1 MFKGFYNLASGVLT
15 QTRHLNVIGNNMANI
30 STPGFRQDT
39 FTQTT
44 FQDEL
49 IYRIGNT
56 DKSNPTPIGRM
67 NCIVT
72 GDGNV
77 TNYEQGGITPT
88 ASSLDFAL
96 RESGFFAVQTG
107 NDVRY
112 TRNGSFILDDQGY
125 LYLDGVGRVLGTNG
139 PIYLGTDKITCDS
152 LGNITSQETGQ
163 YFGRIRVVDF
173 QDYNTELEKTT
184 GDMFVA
190 TGTPRDVNATITQNF
205 LEDSNVDVIDEY
217 TQMMAK
223 ERALQSAAQVL
234 KMYDQLAGRIVQI
247 GPGN

>member
-15 QTRHLNVIGNNMANI
+15 QTRNLNVIGNNMANI
-30 STPGFRQDT
+30 STPGFRKDT

-44 FQDEL
+44 FQDEM

-56 DKSNPTPIGRM
+56 DKSNPTQIGRM

-77 TNYEQGGITPT
+77 TSYKQGGITPT

-96 RESGFFAVQTG
+96 EDSGFFAVQTNNG
-107 NDVRY
+107 TQY
-112 TRNGSFILDDQGY
+112 TRNGSFILDEQGY
-125 LYLDGVGRVLGTNG
+125 LYLDGVGRVMGTNG
-139 PIYLGTDKITCDS
+139 PIYLGTDKIACDS
-152 LGNITSQETGQ
+152 LGNLTSTETGQ
-163 YFGRIRVVDF
+163 YFGRIQVVDF

-184 GDMFVA
+184 GDMFIA
-190 TGTPRDVNATITQNF
+190 TGNPQNVNTPMRQRY
-205 LEDSNVDVIDEY
+205 LEDANVDVIQEY
-217 TQMMAK
+217 TDMMAT

-234 KMYDQLAGRIVQI
+234 KMYDQLAAKIVQI
-247 GPGN
+247 GPSN

>member
-77 TNYEQGGITPT
+77 TNYTQGGITPT

-96 RESGFFAVQTG
+96 QESGFFAVQTADG
-107 NDVRY
+107 VMY

-139 PIYLGTDKITCDS
+139 PIYLGTDKISCDS
-152 LGNITSQETGQ
+152 LGNITSEETGQ

-173 QDYNTELEKTT
+173 QDYDTELEKTT
-184 GDMFVA
+184 GDMFTA
-190 TGTPRDVNATITQNF
+190 TGAPRDVNAYIRQKF
-205 LEDSNVDVIDEY
+205 LEDSNVDVISEY

-223 ERALQSAAQVL
+223 QRALQSSAQVL

-247 GPGN
+247 GPSN

>member
-15 QTRHLNVIGNNMANI
+15 QTRNLNVIGNNMANI

-44 FQDEL
+44 FQDEM

-56 DKSNPTPIGRM
+56 DKSNPTQIGRM

-77 TNYEQGGITPT
+77 TNYTQGGITPT

-96 RESGFFAVQTG
+96 QGSGFFSFLFG
-107 NDVRY
+107 NGVTY
-112 TRNGSFILDDQGY
+112 TRNGSFILYNEGY

-139 PIYLGTDKITCDS
+139 PIYLGTDKISCDS
-152 LGNITSQETGQ
+152 LGNITSEETGQ

-173 QDYNTELEKTT
+173 QDYDTQLEKTT

-190 TGTPRDVNATITQNF
+190 TAAPQDVNTSIMQEF
-205 LEDSNVDVIDEY
+205 VEDSNVDIIQEY
-217 TQMMAK
+217 TQMMAS

-234 KMYDQLAGRIVQI
+234 KMYDQLAAKIVQI
-247 GPGN
+247 GPT

>member
-15 QTRHLNVIGNNMANI
+15 QTRNLNVIGNNMANI

-44 FQDEL
+44 FQDEM

-56 DKSNPTPIGRM
+56 DKSNPTQIGRM

-77 TNYEQGGITPT
+77 TNYTQGGITPT

-96 RESGFFAVQTG
+96 QGSGFFAVQSG
-107 NDVRY
+107 NGVTD
-112 TRNGSFILDDQGY
+112 TRNGSFILDNEGY

-139 PIYLGTDKITCDS
+139 PIYLGTDKISCDS
-152 LGNITSQETGQ
+152 LGNITSEETGQ

-173 QDYNTELEKTT
+173 QDYDTQLEKTT

-190 TGTPRDVNATITQNF
+190 TAAPQDVNTSIMQEF
-205 LEDSNVDVIDEY
+205 VEDSNVDIIQEY
-217 TQMMAK
+217 TQMMAS

-234 KMYDQLAGRIVQI
+234 KMYDQLAAKIVQI
-247 GPGN
+247 GPT

>member
-15 QTRHLNVIGNNMANI
+15 QTRNLNVIGNNMANI

-44 FQDEL
+44 FQDEM

-56 DKSNPTPIGRM
+56 DKSNPIQIGRM

-77 TNYEQGGITPT
+77 TNYTQGGITPT

-96 RESGFFAVQTG
+96 QGSGFFAVQSG
-107 NDVRY
+107 NGVTY
-112 TRNGSFILDDQGY
+112 TRNGSFILDNEGY

-139 PIYLGTDKITCDS
+139 PIYLGTDKISCDS
-152 LGNITSQETGQ
+152 LGNITSEETGQ

-173 QDYNTELEKTT
+173 QDYDTQLEKTT

-190 TGTPRDVNATITQNF
+190 TAAPQDVNTSIMQEF
-205 LEDSNVDVIDEY
+205 VEDSNVDIIQEY
-217 TQMMAK
+217 TQMMAS

-234 KMYDQLAGRIVQI
+234 KMYDQLAAKIVQI
-247 GPGN
+247 GPT

>member
-15 QTRHLNVIGNNMANI
+15 QTRNLNVIANNMANV

-44 FQDEL
+44 FQDEM

-77 TNYEQGGITPT
+77 TSYKQGGITPT

-96 RESGFFAVQTG
+96 QGSGFFAVQSG
-107 NDVRY
+107 NGVSY

-125 LYLDGVGRVLGTNG
+125 LYLDSVGRVLGVNG
-139 PIYLGTDKITCDS
+139 PIYLGTDKIACDS
-152 LGNITSQETGQ
+152 LGNITSEETGQ
-163 YFGRIRVVDF
+163 YLGRIRVVDF
-173 QDYNTELEKTT
+173 QDYDTELEKTT

-190 TGTPRDVNATITQNF
+190 TGTPQNVNTYMRQKF
-205 LEDSNVDVIDEY
+205 LEDSNVNIIDEY

-223 ERALQSAAQVL
+223 ERALQSTAQVL
-234 KMYDQLAGRIVQI
+234 KMYDQLAAKIVQI
-247 GPGN
+247 GPT

>member
-15 QTRHLNVIGNNMANI
+15 QTRNLNVIGNNMANI

-44 FQDEL
+44 FQDEM

-77 TNYEQGGITPT
+77 TDYTQGGITPT

-96 RESGFFAVQTG
+96 QGSGFFAIQSG
-107 NDVRY
+107 NGVTY
-112 TRNGSFILDDQGY
+112 TRNGSFILDNEGY

-139 PIYLGTDKITCDS
+139 PIYLGTDKISCDS
-152 LGNITSQETGQ
+152 LGNISSEETGQ

-173 QDYNTELEKTT
+173 QDYDTQLEKTT

-190 TGTPRDVNATITQNF
+190 TAAPQDVYTPIMQKF
-205 LEDSNVDVIDEY
+205 IEDSNVDIIQEY
-217 TQMMAK
+217 TQMMAT

-234 KMYDQLAGRIVQI
+234 KMYDQLAAKIVQI
-247 GPGN
+247 GPT

>member
-15 QTRHLNVIGNNMANI
+15 QTRNLNVIGNNMANI

-44 FQDEL
+44 FQDEM

-56 DKSNPTPIGRM
+56 DKSNPTQIGRM

-77 TNYEQGGITPT
+77 TNYTQGGITPT

-96 RESGFFAVQTG
+96 QGSGFFAVQSG
-107 NDVRY
+107 NGVTY
-112 TRNGSFILDDQGY
+112 TRNGSFILDNEGY
-125 LYLDGVGRVLGTNG
+125 LDLDGVGRVLGTNG
-139 PIYLGTDKITCDS
+139 PIYLGTDKISCDS
-152 LGNITSQETGQ
+152 LGNITSEETGQ

-173 QDYNTELEKTT
+173 QDYDTQLEKTT

-190 TGTPRDVNATITQNF
+190 TAAPQDVNTSIMQEF
-205 LEDSNVDVIDEY
+205 VEDSNVDIIQEY
-217 TQMMAK
+217 TQMMAS

-234 KMYDQLAGRIVQI
+234 KMYDQLAAKIVQI
-247 GPGN
+247 GPT

>member
-15 QTRHLNVIGNNMANI
+15 QTRNLNVIGNNMANI

-44 FQDEL
+44 FQDEM

-77 TNYEQGGITPT
+77 TSYEQGGITPT

-96 RESGFFAVQTG
+96 QGSGFFAVQSG
-107 NDVRY
+107 NGVTY
-112 TRNGSFILDDQGY
+112 TRNGSFILDNEGY
-125 LYLDGVGRVLGTNG
+125 LYLDSVGRVLGTNG
-139 PIYLGTDKITCDS
+139 PIYLGTDKISCDS
-152 LGNITSQETGQ
+152 LGNISSTETGQ

-173 QDYNTELEKTT
+173 QDYDTQLEKTT

-190 TGTPRDVNATITQNF
+190 TAAPQDVNTPIMQEF
-205 LEDSNVDVIDEY
+205 LEDSNVDIIQEY
-217 TQMMAK
+217 TQMMAT

-234 KMYDQLAGRIVQI
+234 KMYDQLAAKIVQI
-247 GPGN
+247 GPT

>member
-15 QTRHLNVIGNNMANI
+15 QTRNLNVIGNNMANI

-44 FQDEL
+44 FQDEM

-56 DKSNPTPIGRM
+56 DKSNPTQIGRM

-77 TNYEQGGITPT
+77 TNYTQGGITPT

-96 RESGFFAVQTG
+96 QGSGFFAVQSG
-107 NDVRY
+107 NGVTY
-112 TRNGSFILDDQGY
+112 TRNGSFILDNEGY

-139 PIYLGTDKITCDS
+139 PIYLGPDKISCDS
-152 LGNITSQETGQ
+152 LGNITSEETGQ

-173 QDYNTELEKTT
+173 QDYDTQLEKTT

-190 TGTPRDVNATITQNF
+190 TAAPQDVNTSIMQEF
-205 LEDSNVDVIDEY
+205 VEDSNVDIIQEY
-217 TQMMAK
+217 TQMMAS

-234 KMYDQLAGRIVQI
+234 KMYDQLAAKIVQI
-247 GPGN
+247 GPT

>member
-15 QTRHLNVIGNNMANI
+15 QTRNLNVIGNNMANI

-44 FQDEL
+44 FQDEM

-56 DKSNPTPIGRM
+56 DKSNPTQIGRM

-77 TNYEQGGITPT
+77 TNYTQGRITPT

-96 RESGFFAVQTG
+96 QGSGFFAVQSG
-107 NDVRY
+107 NGVTY
-112 TRNGSFILDDQGY
+112 TRNGSFILDNEGY

-139 PIYLGTDKITCDS
+139 PIYLGTDKISCDS
-152 LGNITSQETGQ
+152 LGNITSEETGQ

-173 QDYNTELEKTT
+173 QDYDTQLEKTT

-190 TGTPRDVNATITQNF
+190 TAAPQDVNTSIMQEF
-205 LEDSNVDVIDEY
+205 VEDSNVDIIQEY
-217 TQMMAK
+217 TQMMAS

-234 KMYDQLAGRIVQI
+234 KMYDQLAAKIVQI
-247 GPGN
+247 GPT

>member
-15 QTRHLNVIGNNMANI
+15 QTRNLNVIGNNMANI

-44 FQDEL
+44 FQDEM

-56 DKSNPTPIGRM
+56 DKSNPTQIGRM

-77 TNYEQGGITPT
+77 TNYTQGGITPT

-96 RESGFFAVQTG
+96 QGSGFFAVQSG
-107 NDVRY
+107 NGVTY
-112 TRNGSFILDDQGY
+112 TRNGSFILDNEGY

-139 PIYLGTDKITCDS
+139 PIYLGTDKISCDS
-152 LGNITSQETGQ
+152 LGNITSEETGQ

-173 QDYNTELEKTT
+173 QDYDTQLEKTT

-190 TGTPRDVNATITQNF
+190 PAALAGLDAWIRQEFV
-205 LEDSNVDVIDEY
+205 EDSNVDIIQEY
-217 TQMMAK
+217 TQMMAS

-234 KMYDQLAGRIVQI
+234 KMYDQLAAKIVQI
-247 GPGN
+247 GPT

>member
-15 QTRHLNVIGNNMANI
+15 QTRNLNVIGNNMANI

-44 FQDEL
+44 CQDEM

-77 TNYEQGGITPT
+77 TSYKQGGLNPT
-88 ASSLDFAL
+88 ASTLDFAL
-96 RESGFFAVQTG
+96 QGEGFFAVQSG
-107 NDVRY
+107 NGVTY
-112 TRNGSFILDDQGY
+112 TRNGSFILDNEGY

-139 PIYLGTDKITCDS
+139 PIYLGTDKIACDS
-152 LGNITSQETGQ
+152 LGNLTSEENGQ

-173 QDYNTELEKTT
+173 QDYDTELEKTT

-190 TGTPRDVNATITQNF
+190 TGAPRDVNTPMRQKF
-205 LEDSNVDVIDEY
+205 LEDSNVDVIKEY
-217 TQMMAK
+217 TQMMAT

-234 KMYDQLAGRIVQI
+234 RMYDQLAAKIVQI
-247 GPGN
+247 GPT